1 MTRSLVVGVGD
12 CRISNDPDTELVTYA
27 LGSCVAVA
35 IHDVRSHTGGLL
47 HVMLPDSA
55 LNPLRA
61 RRMPGTFADTGVR
74 KLLQL
79 AERAGADRHRLLV
92 WLAGGGCV
100 GDGAQAAKIGC
111 ENYSAVRRALE
122 YAGLV
127 IFKEETGGNT
137 PRTLR
142 LHVGSGKVVTGSAG
156 QDR

>member
-1 MTRSLVVGVGD
+1 MTRSLVVGVGG

-55 LNPLRA
+55 LNPLQA
-61 RRMPGTFADTGVR
+61 RRTPGMFADTGVR
-74 KLLQL
+74 ELLRL
-79 AERAGADRHRLLV
+79 VENAGADRRRLLV
-92 WLAGGGCV
+92 WLAGGGHAW
-100 GDGAQAAKIGC
+100 DDARAARIGS

-122 YAGLV
+122 YGGLA
-127 IFKEETGGNT
+127 IFKEETGGST

-142 LHVGSGKVVTGSAG
+142 LHVGNGKVMTDSAG
-156 QDR
+156 QAR